1 MAIWVLVLM
10 NLVIILTQM
19 KDGLAAQVTLLKSV
33 ALRGP
38 GSLLSGYTYLT
49 GTTRLNA
56 APWNL
61 PKLDCPMNFGGC
73 GSGIN
78 RPNSSYY
85 FRQARITTPVGATYQ
100 VKVEMNFSQTNPI
113 WITLLEPYTMTSS
126 APATLKLGFAAST
139 GGSTNYHEIR
149 NLSVT
154 QQLADLTGT
163 KSVQNV
169 TTGGGSVSP
178 GDQLL
183 YTVVLKNNTGSA
195 INNVHFTG
203 PNSRK
208 YEFCCKQPDSTN
220 RQYH

>member
-1 MAIWVLVLM
+1 
-10 NLVIILTQM
+10 
-19 KDGLAAQVTLLKSV
+19 
-33 ALRGP
+33 
-38 GSLLSGYTYLT
+38 
-49 GTTRLNA
+49 
-56 APWNL
+56 
-61 PKLDCPMNFGGC
+61 MNFGGC

-78 RPNSSYY
+78 RPDSSYY
-85 FRQARITTPVGATYQ
+85 FRQARITLTPVGATYQ

-195 INNVHFTG
+195 INNVHFTDPIPG
-203 PNSRK
+203 STSFVASSLTAPTGSIIN
-208 YEFCCKQPDSTN
+208 STN
-220 RQYH
+220 PIDITGINIAANGQATITFKVQVVNPIPIGVSTINN